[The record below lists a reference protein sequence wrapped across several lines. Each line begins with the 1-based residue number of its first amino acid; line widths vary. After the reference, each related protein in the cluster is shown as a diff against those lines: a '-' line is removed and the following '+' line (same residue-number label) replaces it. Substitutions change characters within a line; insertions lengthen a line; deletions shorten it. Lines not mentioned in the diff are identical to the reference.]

1 MLGAAAYDRLMLI
14 DARTLPPGEQLRADI
29 CIVGAGPAGIVLALE
44 LLDTGARVCV
54 LESGG
59 QEPQK
64 PPGGESVG
72 YPYFPLDRVA
82 TRAFGGTS
90 LQWGSGDGD
99 YWHTVPLDR
108 LDFER
113 RSGVD
118 HSGWPFAR
126 PELVPFYERAAP
138 LSDAVPFVYSADPA
152 ADEDAAAHLPLRP
165 GRIVS
170 SFLQSSTAG
179 FTRHFDRLVSSE
191 TITLLL
197 NATVVELL
205 TEEDG
210 QEVSSVQALSAPGR
224 TCSVRPRVT
233 VLAAGGIEN
242 PRLLLLNNRTHA
254 AGLGNGHDL
263 VGRFFMEH
271 IAVRSGVVV
280 PADPALLR
288 QTRLYAHREQDGGQI
303 QPVLRLH
310 EAVTRDEELL
320 NVAFLTDA
328 RPRAAAA
335 QGVRSLSTLRQ
346 ALSLR
351 PRPRGLAGHARNVV
365 LDLGDVIRTRRYLRN
380 PDSVA
385 EDVLVLRVQ
394 AEQEP
399 NRASRIMLGNGRD
412 AFGLRKPRIDWRL
425 SDLDLRSIRRT
436 QEIFDEEFRLAALG
450 HVEDKL
456 GDEHPPALLV
466 GIHHHL
472 GTTRM
477 HADPKQ
483 GVVDSDC
490 KVHGLRNLFVTGT
503 SVFPT
508 SGWANPTLTVVALAI
523 RLADHLKTVMRQL

>member
-1 MLGAAAYDRLMLI
+1 MLI

-44 LLDTGARVCV
+44 LLATGARICM

-59 QEPQK
+59 REPRT

-99 YWHTVPLDR
+99 YWHAVPLDR
-108 LDFER
+108 LDFEA
-113 RSGVD
+113 RSGVE

-126 PELVPFYERAAP
+126 AELVPFYERAAS

-152 ADEDAAAHLPLRP
+152 ADDDAAANLPIRP

-170 SFLQSSTAG
+170 SFLQLTTAT
-179 FTRHFDRLVSSE
+179 FTRHFDRLADAGNVE
-191 TITLLL
+191 LLL
-197 NATVVELL
+197 NATAVELS
-205 TEEDG
+205 TEDDP
-210 QEVSSVQALSAPGR
+210 QYVSSVRACSALGR
-224 TCSVRPRVT
+224 TFSVQARAT

-242 PRLLLLNNRTHA
+242 PRLLLLGNRAHP
-254 AGLGNGHDL
+254 AGLGNAHDL

-271 IAVRSGVVV
+271 ITIRSGVVL
-280 PADPALLR
+280 PADSTLLR
-288 QTRLYAHREQDGGQI
+288 QTRLYAPRDQSGGQI

-320 NVAFLTDA
+320 NVAFLADA

-335 QGVRSLSTLRQ
+335 EGVRSLSTLRQ
-346 ALSLR
+346 ALTLR
-351 PRPRGLAGHARNVV
+351 PRVPGLARHAWNTALDIGAVV
-365 LDLGDVIRTRRYLRN
+365 RTRRYLRN
-380 PDSVA
+380 PDSAV
-385 EDVLVLRVQ
+385 EDALVLRVQ

-399 NRASRIMLGNGRD
+399 NHASRISLADARDGNGIRV
-412 AFGLRKPRIDWRL
+412 PRLDWRL
-425 SDLDLRSIRRT
+425 SELDLRSIRRT
-436 QEIFDEEFRLAALG
+436 QELLDQELRLAELG
-450 HVEDKL
+450 SVEDKL
-456 GDEHPPALLV
+456 GDERPAALV
-466 GIHHHL
+466 LGIHHHM

-477 HADPKQ
+477 HADPKR
-483 GVVDSDC
+483 GVVDADC
-490 KVHGLRNLFVTGT
+490 RLHGFSNVFVTGT

-523 RLADHLKTVMRQL
+523 RLADHLKTVVTQL